1 MPSIKGKDSKG
12 SYYRWGSKGKKYHY
26 EEGNEDSRKRAKKL
40 ADKQGAA
47 AYAAGYKGNNMLQS
61 IKANFTGGV
70 HYNEMEG
77 KRFLVAPMIIL
88 AEGVHEGSGGALYY
102 PADEVTKIPDIWN
115 YKPVVVYHPQANG
128 TPVSACDPIILSNRK
143 VGVMMNS
150 KAGKVKVKINNKE
163 QEIDCIKSEAWLEE
177 DRMDKVD
184 ERISKSIEKNEMME
198 VSTGLFTDNESMD
211 GEWNGEA
218 YSTIARNYRPDHLAL
233 LPDLRG
239 ACSIEDGAGF
249 LRLNALPDKMVIN
262 ANTLSHG
269 NIHCMLNDWAQ
280 SKSDNVLW
288 IETVY
293 DTFFIYTDENVGKH
307 YQREYSVKDNL
318 VSVNDMT
325 ATEVIRVTEW
335 RTKDGN
341 KFVGNKGKV
350 TTSESKET
358 VSVENKNEMSSNRK
372 EQIMKKQEMVDAII
386 ACNTNSWGKD
396 DSETLMAMDEVA
408 LQKLTEGDSA
418 AKSAVENAAKKGA
431 DDATAKLTVNKE
443 EGKETVAETK
453 VTVAP
458 EVKVVENKK
467 PQTAEE
473 YIKEAPAEIQNVM
486 NGMLCNYKAA
496 KANTIKRIIDNEK
509 NIFSQEELERK
520 ELPELTKLSALLPGK
535 EEAVTVLN
543 FDGQGDVGDITNNKE
558 EPLIMPGVVN
568 ATPKK

>member
-47 AYAAGYKGNNMLQS
+47 AYASGYKGNNMLQS

-70 HYNEMEG
+70 RYDEMEG

-102 PADEVTKIPDIWN
+102 PKEEVTKIPEIWN
-115 YKPVVVYHPQANG
+115 MKPVVVYHPQANG
-128 TPVSACDPIILSNRK
+128 SPVSACDPIILSNRK

-150 KAGKVKVKINNKE
+150 RAGKVKIKINNKE

-341 KFVGNKGKV
+341 KFVGNKEKT

-372 EQIMKKQEMVDAII
+372 EQIMEKQEMVDAII

-431 DDATAKLTVNKE
+431 DDATAKLTVNK

>member
-47 AYAAGYKGNNMLQS
+47 AYASGYKGNNMLQS

-102 PADEVTKIPDIWN
+102 PKEEVTKIPEIWN
-115 YKPVVVYHPQANG
+115 MKPVVVYHPQANG
-128 TPVSACDPIILSNRK
+128 SPVSACDPIILSNRK

-150 KAGKVKVKINNKE
+150 RAGKVKIKINNKE

-341 KFVGNKGKV
+341 KFVGNKEKT

>member
-47 AYAAGYKGNNMLQS
+47 AYASGYKGNNMLQS

-70 HYNEMEG
+70 RYDEMEG

-102 PADEVTKIPDIWN
+102 PKEEVTKIPEIWN
-115 YKPVVVYHPQANG
+115 MKPVVVYHPQANG
-128 TPVSACDPIILSNRK
+128 SPVSACDPIILSNRK

-150 KAGKVKVKINNKE
+150 RAGKVKIKINNKE

-341 KFVGNKGKV
+341 KFVGNKEKA

-358 VSVENKNEMSSNRK
+358 VSIENKNEMSSNRK